1 MSVRVS
7 QDIVE
12 VVINT
17 HEEGN
22 GNGDEEFALTGMI
35 LNVKYK

>member
-35 LNVKYK
+35 LTCQI